1 MTRLPP
7 APAPAAR
14 GAAPPSAEGRCE
26 PASGPGWRLW
36 HAQRAWVRHLEAA
49 LTPLGLTHTQLL
61 VLAAAG
67 RLGREAPSQARLAEH
82 VGIDRMTA
90 SRVLRLLEAKGHVAR
105 APHPGDPRA
114 NGVALTRAGA
124 DALARALPLACRAQR
139 AFFGRLDPE
148 GQRALDAQLA
158 RLLGPERR
166 HP

>member
-7 APAPAAR
+7 VPDPAAHDL
-14 GAAPPSAEGRCE
+14 CE

-49 LTPLGLTHTQLL
+49 LAPLGLTHTQLL

-67 RLGREAPSQARLAEH
+67 WLGREALSQARIAEH

-105 APHPGDPRA
+105 APHPDDPRA

-124 DALARALPLACRAQR
+124 DALARALPLARRAQR
-139 AFFGRLDPE
+139 TFFGRLGPE
-148 GQRALDAQLA
+148 GQRALDAQLV
-158 RLLGPERR
+158 RLLGPESR
-166 HP
+166 P